1 MSYEVSLSL
10 GTNIDPEHHM
20 IRAIQ
25 ALPDELR
32 LNAISPVY
40 LTEPVGMTPGAE
52 RFHNLCI
59 LLETTLS
66 PDELKQQ
73 LRSVEHEMGR
83 RRSKR
88 EEGEPYE
95 PRRIDIDILTYDPAP
110 NNFQPS
116 PEIEDCG
123 YVVYPLSDLMDPPEH
138 LDTRTRQSWRNQCDA
153 DRILGTVDYDWPD
166 DLRSL
171 TV

>member
-1 MSYEVSLSL
+1 MTYEVSLSL

-25 ALPDELR
+25 ALPEDLQ
-32 LNAISPVY
+32 LKAISSVY
-40 LTEPVGMTPGAE
+40 LTEPVGMKPGAD

-59 LLETTLS
+59 LLDTTLP
-66 PDELKQQ
+66 PDELKEQ
-73 LRSVEHEMGR
+73 LRSVEHDMGR

-88 EEGEPYE
+88 EKGEPYE
-95 PRRIDIDILTYDPAP
+95 PRRIDIDILTYDPVP
-110 NNFQPS
+110 DGFEPS
-116 PEIEDCG
+116 GEIVDCG
-123 YVVYPLSDLMDPPEH
+123 YVVYPLADLMDPPSC
-138 LDTRTRQSWRNQCDA
+138 LGVRTREVWRDRCDA

-166 DLRSL
+166 DLRNL